1 MYENIKNDKNQKL
14 KKLKVDNDIKNEQT
28 KKLVLKGKN
37 LLLDIFSNN
46 LEADDYINYNK
57 LSIAFNFFLI
67 NSYYKYSKQIAQEN
81 ISS

>member
-37 LLLDIFSNN
+37 LLLGIFRNYF
-46 LEADDYINYNK
+46 EADDYVNYNK
-57 LSIAFNFFLI
+57 LNIAFNFFLI